1 VFRDRQ
7 RHIPIA
13 HSLAILYIPRAQ
25 KTYHLIGRMKKAESR
40 VQNIPPED
48 SQESAEDSSSA
59 SAETVEDLPS
69 AVELG
74 TLSPEQFEELKAR
87 ATKAD
92 EYWDRLL
99 RTTADF
105 DNFKKRAARERQD
118 AMKFANESLMQKLIT
133 VLDNFEMAQ
142 AASQTGGADSVKSL
156 QEGIAMIYQQLRNV
170 LTESGLEELDASGK
184 PFDPNFHEAVAQQES
199 AEVPEGHVLQQLR
212 KGYKLRER
220 LLRPATVVV
229 AKQPADA

>member
-1 VFRDRQ
+1 
-7 RHIPIA
+7 
-13 HSLAILYIPRAQ
+13 
-25 KTYHLIGRMKKAESR
+25 MKKAESET
-40 VQNIPPED
+40 QENLIAAIEASPSPAADAAPPPAAVAIE
-48 SQESAEDSSSA
+48 E
-59 SAETVEDLPS
+59 LPS
-69 AVELG
+69 TVNLE

-118 AMKFANESLMQKLIT
+118 SIKFANEALMQRLIT
-133 VLDNFEMAQ
+133 VLDNLEMAQ
-142 AASQTGGADSVKSL
+142 AAAQTTAGNSVKSL
-156 QEGIAMIYQQLRNV
+156 QDGIALIYQQLRGV
-170 LTESGLEELDASGK
+170 LTEAGLEELDASGK
-184 PFDPNFHEAVAQQES
+184 PFDPNFHEAVSQQES
-199 AEVPEGHVLQQLR
+199 AEVPEGQVLQQLR

-229 AKQPADA
+229 AKKPAAA

>member
-1 VFRDRQ
+1 
-7 RHIPIA
+7 
-13 HSLAILYIPRAQ
+13 
-25 KTYHLIGRMKKAESR
+25 MKKAESE
-40 VQNIPPED
+40 VQENSIAGGEVSQSPAVDGAPP
-48 SQESAEDSSSA
+48 SATAVNE
-59 SAETVEDLPS
+59 ELPS

-87 ATKAD
+87 AAKAD

-105 DNFKKRAARERQD
+105 DNFKKRTARDRQD
-118 AMKFANESLMQKLIT
+118 AVKFANESLMQKLIT

-142 AASQTGGADSVKSL
+142 AATQNGAAEDLKPL
-156 QEGIAMIYQQLRNV
+156 QEGIAMIYQQLRGV
-170 LTESGLEELDASGK
+170 LTEAGLEEVDASGK
-184 PFDPNFHEAVAQQES
+184 PFDPNLHEAVSQQES
-199 AEVPEGHVLQQLR
+199 AEVPEGQVLQQLR

-229 AKQPADA
+229 AKKPAAA